1 MNVKRTRIK
10 LFLLQFSP
18 LRMCTFKAFFFCCI
32 SGFISC
38 SVFAQIKSADSLEQ
52 RLRKIDGKE
61 KVDILNEL
69 TYKFITHDNAKVIAY
84 NQQALDLSKK
94 INYLPGEARA
104 YTYRG
109 VFEYLSGQLPEG
121 HRNLNHG
128 LRLATQ
134 AGDRSLRG
142 YIFLQLGNCSLEEV
156 QMDSALIFFKQSREI
171 FKDSTDPATLS
182 KLYRNISAL
191 YGQRYQPDS
200 QQIYLDRAISIRR
213 LLPDKALLIE
223 ALVVKANT
231 KLMLGEFSA
240 AQELVLEA
248 KKILS
253 SRPED
258 DENRNDIRR
267 IEALVLFQKGEFDQ
281 ASILFDSARN
291 YFLQKSLFRK
301 YVTLLI
307 DLGKIFSERGDY
319 ELALNNLYDALKLSQ
334 LHHFDAE
341 STIIRI
347 QIGWVNHFLGNPEQA
362 LLMVNEAMRLSPKK
376 LLRGDL
382 ANGLTLKGVAL
393 TDLKKYSQSRS
404 CLDSVVQIYKDFGSN
419 QGISETLM
427 HIGYLEVQREKYT
440 EALRLYTES
449 IQLAEGNPNNYVLAW
464 AYWGRGHT
472 CFKLGDFK
480 NAVLFLNKSQ
490 EYAKRIG
497 SSEVMVSNYN
507 TRRDLLTTQNR
518 FKEALQFSILANQLK
533 DSLRRSDVARRFVN
547 LEKIQEIEQRNR
559 DIRILQQDKLLA
571 ENKIQ
576 LQEDK
581 LKQQSILIIG
591 GLIGLLML
599 GFLALIYYR
608 FYYRIKSLNVSIIE
622 KNTRIQAQ
630 ADKLQE
636 VNKELNRLYNEVS
649 EQKKEIQIQTDK
661 LSESNQS
668 ILEMNRGLEKIVA
681 EKTVELRKINAELI
695 KKNNEL
701 FQFSYTVS
709 HNLRGPVA
717 RLLGLADLAEKENI
731 PDQAKQLT
739 DFIGETALE
748 LDQIVNDLI
757 RILELRNEPQHHREI
772 VSLEDEWRQT
782 IGLLKDNLTGNE
794 EISINFEALP
804 EITTVRSL
812 LKNILYNLLS
822 NAIKF
827 RSPER
832 KLKVKATS
840 RTQDGRAILEIA
852 DNGLG
857 FNIELNHEKVFKLYR
872 RFHAHVGGRGVG
884 LYLIKTQ
891 VEVLHGSV
899 EAISQPNKGSMFR
912 VILPLNAEEHLM

>member
-1 MNVKRTRIK
+1 
-10 LFLLQFSP
+10 
-18 LRMCTFKAFFFCCI
+18 MCTRKTCIVLLI

-38 SVFAQIKSADSLEQ
+38 SIFAQIKSADSLEQ
-52 RLRKIDGKE
+52 RLDKVTGKQ
-61 KVDILNEL
+61 KVDLLNAL
-69 TYKFITHDNAKVIAY
+69 TYKLITHDNEKVIAY
-84 NQQALDLSKK
+84 NKQALALSKS
-94 INYLPGEARA
+94 IDYLSGEARA

-109 VFEYLSGQLPEG
+109 VFEYLTGQLQEG
-121 HRNLNHG
+121 HRDLNHG
-128 LRLATQ
+128 LQLATR
-134 AGDRSLRG
+134 AGDKPLRG

-200 QQIYLDRAISIRR
+200 QQIYLDRAIRIRR

-231 KLMLGEFSA
+231 MLMLGEFSP
-240 AQELVLEA
+240 AQALVIEA

-267 IEALVLFQKGEFDQ
+267 IEALILFQKGAFDQ
-281 ASILFDSARN
+281 ASVLFDSARN
-291 YFLQKSLFRK
+291 YFMQKSLFRK

-307 DLGKIFSERGDY
+307 DLGTIFSERGDY

-347 QIGWVNHFLGNPEQA
+347 QIGWVNHYLGNPEQA

-382 ANGLTLKGVAL
+382 ANGLTLKGVTL
-393 TDLKKYSQSRS
+393 TDLKKYSQSRA
-404 CLDSVVQIYKDFGSN
+404 CLDSVVQIYHEFGSV
-419 QGISETLM
+419 QGKSETLM
-427 HIGYLEVQREKYT
+427 HIGYLELQREKYA
-440 EALRLYTES
+440 EALKLYTES

-464 AYWGRGHT
+464 AYWGRGHA
-472 CFKLGDFK
+472 CFKLGDLK
-480 NAVLFLNKSQ
+480 NAVSFLNKSE

-497 SSEVMVSNYN
+497 SNEVMVANYN
-507 TRRDLLTTQNR
+507 TRRDLLATQNR
-518 FKEALQFSILANQLK
+518 FEEALHFSMLANQLK
-533 DSLRRSDVARRFVN
+533 DSLRGSDVARRFVN

-576 LQEDK
+576 LQDDK
-581 LKQQSILIIG
+581 LKQQSILLIG

-599 GFLALIYYR
+599 GFLALVYYR
-608 FYYRIKSLNVSIIE
+608 FYYRIKTLNVSIVE

-636 VNKELNRLYNEVS
+636 VNNELNRLYNEVS
-649 EQKKEIQIQTDK
+649 EQKKEIQLQTDK

-681 EKTVELRKINAELI
+681 DKTVELRKINAELI

-772 VSLEDEWRQT
+772 VSLEDEWYQT
-782 IGLLKDNLTGNE
+782 VGLLKDNLTGNE

-912 VILPLNAEEHLM
+912 VILPLSSEENLV

>member
-1 MNVKRTRIK
+1 
-10 LFLLQFSP
+10 
-18 LRMCTFKAFFFCCI
+18 MCTRKTCIVLLI

-38 SVFAQIKSADSLEQ
+38 NIFAQIKSADSLEQ
-52 RLRKIDGKE
+52 RLDKVAGKQ
-61 KVDILNEL
+61 KVDLLNAL
-69 TYKFITHDNAKVIAY
+69 TYKLITHDNEKVIAY
-84 NQQALDLSKK
+84 NKQALALSKS
-94 INYLPGEARA
+94 IDYLSGEARA

-109 VFEYLSGQLPEG
+109 VFEYLTGQLQEG
-121 HRNLNHG
+121 HRDLNHG
-128 LRLATQ
+128 LQLATR
-134 AGDRSLRG
+134 AGDKPLRG

-200 QQIYLDRAISIRR
+200 QQIYLDRAIRIRR

-231 KLMLGEFSA
+231 MLMLGEFSP
-240 AQELVLEA
+240 AQALVIEA

-267 IEALVLFQKGEFDQ
+267 IEALILFQKGAFDQ
-281 ASILFDSARN
+281 ASVLFDSARN

-307 DLGKIFSERGDY
+307 DLGTIFSERGDY

-347 QIGWVNHFLGNPEQA
+347 QIGWVNHYLGNPEQA

-382 ANGLTLKGVAL
+382 ANGLTLKGVTL
-393 TDLKKYSQSRS
+393 TDLKKYSQSRA
-404 CLDSVVQIYKDFGSN
+404 CLDSVAQIYQEFGSV
-419 QGISETLM
+419 QGKSETLM
-427 HIGYLEVQREKYT
+427 HIGYLEVQREKYA
-440 EALRLYTES
+440 EALKLYTES
-449 IQLAEGNPNNYVLAW
+449 IRLAEGNPNNYVLAW
-464 AYWGRGHT
+464 AYWGRGHA
-472 CFKLGDFK
+472 CFKLGDLK
-480 NAVLFLNKSQ
+480 NAVSFLNKSE
-490 EYAKRIG
+490 EYATRIG
-497 SSEVMVSNYN
+497 SNEVLVANYN
-507 TRRDLLTTQNR
+507 TRRDLSATQNR
-518 FKEALQFSILANQLK
+518 FEEALHFSMLANQLK
-533 DSLRRSDVARRFVN
+533 DSLRGSDVARRFVN

-576 LQEDK
+576 LQDDK
-581 LKQQSILIIG
+581 LKQQSILLIG
-591 GLIGLLML
+591 GLIGLLMVA
-599 GFLALIYYR
+599 FLALVYYR
-608 FYYRIKSLNVSIIE
+608 FYYRIKMLNVSIVE

-636 VNKELNRLYNEVS
+636 VNNELNRLYNEVS
-649 EQKKEIQIQTDK
+649 EQKKEIQLQTDK

-739 DFIGETALE
+739 HFIGRTALE

-772 VSLEDEWRQT
+772 VSLEDEWHQT
-782 IGLLKDNLTGNE
+782 VGLLKDNLTGNE

-912 VILPLNAEEHLM
+912 VILPLGSEENLV